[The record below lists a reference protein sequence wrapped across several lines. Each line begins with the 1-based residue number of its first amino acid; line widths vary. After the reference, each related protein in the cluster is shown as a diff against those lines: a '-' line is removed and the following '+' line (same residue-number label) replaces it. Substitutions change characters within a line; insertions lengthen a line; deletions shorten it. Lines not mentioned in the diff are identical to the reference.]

1 MKWFTLTCAAVVL
14 AAQVMAGSPAALAAD
29 QTDAEITRLIEQ
41 LGDAQF
47 AVRQRAQEQLVKL
60 GFAAF
65 DALVEA
71 EQHDDPEVAM
81 QAGYLVRQ
89 IRAGWTTDSDPRQIQ
104 EILKDYEIQND
115 ERRLAKIKEL
125 ADLPDDAGLK
135 WLCRLVRFEK
145 SPLLSKQTALAIM
158 EHPPVDEA
166 GWNRRAELIHSEL
179 DRARR
184 PAARWL
190 ETELTAHKDPAAA
203 LQRWTEFTVAE
214 QQVLRKQPQDT
225 SSPVVIALLKREV
238 ELLDKLGRADQTS
251 AVIKQ
256 MVLAER
262 GDSAS
267 LGDLIEW
274 IVKRKA
280 WDALDQVAERFAA
293 SFEVDATLTYLL
305 CEARL
310 AQGKPKLAEQMAEQA
325 LKIHGDSQQ
334 DHVLLATR
342 LGDRG
347 LPRWADR
354 EWQYAIQLGPAG
366 TQWDI
371 IARKLLANSYHD
383 RREDAAAGKLLQE
396 LLEKADKDNAIMQRV
411 RTAQQQ
417 QYDTSINSLRSDMY
431 FYLACQAATDGDA
444 QRQRALLEDSLAQN
458 RTNIEALIA
467 LYQITAGD
475 PKKRAELMDWSKEF
489 IDLCRSRIDDEP
501 ENPTFYN
508 QIAWLIANTAGNQDE
523 AVELARKA
531 VDLAKAQGDPPLRL
545 GGLYDTLSHA
555 YFAKGD
561 YASAVKTQEEAAR
574 LDPHTQ
580 SIRRALDQFR
590 AAAAKQGDSPEA
602 SSEAVDSPRAKATPR
617 ERKRAADRPV
627 TPPLPQRQE
636 KPQP

>member
-1 MKWFTLTCAAVVL
+1 MKCFLLTSAWVMLAVIAAVGV
-14 AAQVMAGSPAALAAD
+14 QPTSAAD
-29 QTDAEITRLIEQ
+29 QTDVEITRLIEQ
-41 LGDAQF
+41 LGDSQF

-89 IRAGWTTDSDPRQIQ
+89 IRSGWTTDSDPRQIQ
-104 EILKDYEIQND
+104 EILKDFEIQSD
-115 ERRLAKIKEL
+115 ERRLVKIKEL

-145 SPLLSKQTALAIM
+145 SLLMSKQAALAIM
-158 EHPPVDEA
+158 DHPPADEA
-166 GWNRRAELIHSEL
+166 AWNRRAAVIASEL

-184 PAARWL
+184 PGARWL
-190 ETELTAHKDPAAA
+190 EVYLAAHADPAAA
-203 LQRWTEFTVAE
+203 LDRWIELTDAE
-214 QQVLRKQPQDT
+214 QQTLRKQPQDT
-225 SSPVVIALLKREV
+225 SSQVAIALLKREV
-238 ELLDKLGRADQTS
+238 ELLDQLGRGDQT
-251 AVIKQ
+251 AGVIKQ

-267 LGDLIEW
+267 LGELIDW

-280 WDALDQVAERFAA
+280 WDSLDQVAERFVA
-293 SFEVDATLTYLL
+293 SFEVDAVLTYTL

-310 AQGKPKLAEQMAEQA
+310 AQGKPELAEQTAQQA

-334 DHVLLATR
+334 DHVLLANR

-354 EWQYAIQLGPAG
+354 EWLYAIELGPAG

-383 RREDAAAGKLLQE
+383 RREDAQAGKLLQE
-396 LLEKADKDNAIMQRV
+396 LLEAADKDNAIMQRV

-417 QYDTSINSLRSDMY
+417 QYDTSVNSLRSDMY
-431 FYLACQAATDGDA
+431 FYLACQAATAGDA
-444 QRQRALLEDSLAQN
+444 KRQRALLEDSLAQN

-467 LYQITAGD
+467 LYQITPDD
-475 PKKRAELMDWSKEF
+475 PKKRAELVDWSKEF

-508 QIAWLIANTAGNQDE
+508 QIAWLIANTEGNRDE
-523 AVELARKA
+523 ALELAKKA
-531 VDLAKAQGDPPLRL
+531 VELAKAQGDPPLRL

-561 YASAVKTQEEAAR
+561 YAGAVKTQEEAAR

-580 SIRRALDQFR
+580 SIRRALEQFR
-590 AAAAKQGDSPEA
+590 EALAKQPAG
-602 SSEAVDSPRAKATPR
+602 K
-617 ERKRAADRPV
+617 K
-627 TPPLPQRQE
+627 
-636 KPQP
+636 